1 MIFNCLGCG
10 KSVSSRMDICPYCKF
25 VQTEIVAALEEM
37 QSHKSL
43 SVGENYKGTIF
54 SALWKQVQSGAKLA
68 YRR

>member
-1 MIFNCLGCG
+1 
-10 KSVSSRMDICPYCKF
+10 MDICPYCKF